1 MVKRKRTALEKQTNL
16 PSLQNQIR
24 RDPPSYRDDFLTQYR
39 HYESQRDIFLAQP
52 DGYDAAPFIEQLAF
66 ITHTADCYPAVAAR
80 FPTDLA
86 ELLLHH
92 HNSLQPDLREK
103 LVQCLVQLRNKD
115 VIPSTALLQTLFPI
129 LTTTNSKHLRS
140 QLYHSIVS
148 DIRAANAKTKNH
160 RLNKTVQGVLFNV
173 VEAGKPS
180 PDAVVGL
187 WAVKL
192 SRELWKRGVWDDAR
206 TVEIIKE
213 ANLSANAK
221 VMSGGVRFFL
231 GVDKEKEEMDETDDD
246 EDYTESLG
254 KLRHQAGVN
263 KKTKKK
269 QTQMDRAIDKL
280 KKKEKNK
287 HKASPLNFSALHLL
301 HDPQGFAES
310 LYSMHLAKNNN
321 KLSMEQKLLVLQ
333 LVSRLIGLHKLT
345 VIGIYSYLLK
355 YLTPRQ
361 REVTRFLVA
370 AAQAT
375 HDHVPPDLL
384 EPIIR
389 KIADEFVSEGV
400 AGEVATAGLNSIR
413 EICARQPLAMS
424 DGLLQDLTAYKGSK
438 DKGVMMAARSL
449 IGLYRD
455 VAPELLKRRD
465 RGKTATMEMKTRD
478 KLRFGEE
485 APGTIEG
492 LDLLEKWYEEQKQNK
507 TEEGGDGADGD
518 VDDDQ
523 AWEGWDVES
532 DSDESGSWIAVASD
546 DENDIEI
553 SDSEDDKPSTKS
565 KKAKAGAPTE
575 GDSAEPPDSAATDG
589 IMSLATTKILT
600 PADLAN
606 LAKMRA
612 TADLQK
618 ASSKIPSLYVPIN
631 LSLPPSTQTNK
642 SNSRNED
649 EVDTSIIEGPKTRG
663 KSDKEARLAAVL
675 EGREGREKYSSKRGK
690 ALSEKP
696 HSTTNKEKARK
707 KNFMMTL
714 GQAKK
719 KQKRSLIEHRRI
731 LKAHVERQKKGK

>member
-24 RDPPSYRDDFLTQYR
+24 RDPPSYRDDFLIQFR

-52 DGYDAAPFIEQLAF
+52 EGYDSEPFIEQLGF
-66 ITHTADCYPAVAAR
+66 ITHVADCYPDVTKR
-80 FPTDLA
+80 FPQDLA
-86 ELLLHH
+86 DLLLHH
-92 HNSLQPDLREK
+92 HNTLEPDLREK

-148 DIRAANAKTKNH
+148 DIRNANAKTKNH
-160 RLNKTVQGVLFNV
+160 RLNKTVQGVLFSV
-173 VEAGKPS
+173 VEAGKGS
-180 PDAVVGL
+180 PDAIVGL
-187 WAVKL
+187 WAVKVT
-192 SRELWKRGVWDDAR
+192 RELWRRNIWDDAR

-213 ANLSANAK
+213 ASLSANAK

-231 GVDKEKEEMDETDDD
+231 GVDKEREEMDESSDD
-246 EDYTESLG
+246 EDYNESLS
-254 KLRHQAGVN
+254 KLKHQAGVSG
-263 KKTKKK
+263 KTKKK
-269 QTQMDRAIDKL
+269 QSQMERAVDKL
-280 KKKEKNK
+280 KKKERNK

-301 HDPQGFAES
+301 HDPQGFAEN
-310 LYSMHLAKNNN
+310 LYSMHLAKSNN
-321 KLSMEQKLLVLQ
+321 KLSMEQRLLVLQ

-375 HDHVPPDLL
+375 HDQVPPDLL

-413 EICARQPLAMS
+413 EICARQPLAMDES
-424 DGLLQDLTAYKGSK
+424 LLQDLTTYKGSK
-438 DKGVMMAARSL
+438 DKGVVMAARSL
-449 IGLYRD
+449 IGLYRE
-455 VAPELLKRRD
+455 VAPDMLKRKD
-465 RGKTATMEMKTRD
+465 RGKTATMEMKNKE

-485 APGTIEG
+485 AAGTIEG
-492 LDLLEKWYEEQKQNK
+492 LDLLEKWYEEQKQK
-507 TEEGGDGADGD
+507 KIEEGGEEAADEEEE
-518 VDDDQ
+518 DQ
-523 AWEGWDVES
+523 GWEGWDVES
-532 DSDESGSWIAVASD
+532 DSDDSGSWIGVSD
-546 DENDIEI
+546 DEKDIEI
-553 SDSEDDKPSTKS
+553 SDSEDEKPSA
-565 KKAKAGAPTE
+565 KAKKTKPQENKEDDMDIDAEDQG
-575 GDSAEPPDSAATDG
+575 GSALSTNSPSNFL
-589 IMSLATTKILT
+589 SLATTRILT
-600 PADLAN
+600 PADLATI
-606 LAKMRA
+606 AKMRA
-612 TADLQK
+612 AADLQK
-618 ASSKIPSLYVPIN
+618 ASSKTITAL
-631 LSLPPSTQTNK
+631 
-642 SNSRNED
+642 RNED
-649 EVDTSIIEGPKTRG
+649 EVDESLIEGPKTRG
-663 KSDKEARLAAVL
+663 KSDKEARLAAVQ

-690 ALSEKP
+690 TLAEKP

-707 KNFMMTL
+707 KNFLMTL

-731 LKAHVERQKKGK
+731 LKAHVEKQKKGK

>member
-24 RDPPSYRDDFLTQYR
+24 RDPPSYRDDFLIQFR

-52 DGYDAAPFIEQLAF
+52 EGYDSEPFIEQLGF
-66 ITHTADCYPAVAAR
+66 ITHVADCYPDVTKR
-80 FPTDLA
+80 FPQDLA
-86 ELLLHH
+86 DLLLHH
-92 HNSLQPDLREK
+92 HNTLEPDLREK

-148 DIRAANAKTKNH
+148 DIRNANAKTKNH
-160 RLNKTVQGVLFNV
+160 RLNKTVQGVLFSV
-173 VEAGKPS
+173 VEAGKGS
-180 PDAVVGL
+180 PDAIVGL
-187 WAVKL
+187 WAVKVT
-192 SRELWKRGVWDDAR
+192 RELWRRNIWDDAR

-213 ANLSANAK
+213 ASLSANAK

-231 GVDKEKEEMDETDDD
+231 GVDKEREEMDESSDD
-246 EDYTESLG
+246 EDYNESLS
-254 KLRHQAGVN
+254 KLKHQAGVSG
-263 KKTKKK
+263 KTKKK
-269 QTQMDRAIDKL
+269 QSQMERAVDKL
-280 KKKEKNK
+280 KKKERNK

-301 HDPQGFAES
+301 HDPQGFAEN
-310 LYSMHLAKNNN
+310 LYSMHLAKSNN
-321 KLSMEQKLLVLQ
+321 KLSMEQRLLVLQ

-375 HDHVPPDLL
+375 HDQVPPDLL

-413 EICARQPLAMS
+413 EICARQPLAMDES
-424 DGLLQDLTAYKGSK
+424 LLQDLTTYKGSK
-438 DKGVMMAARSL
+438 DKGVVMAARSL
-449 IGLYRD
+449 IGLYRE
-455 VAPELLKRRD
+455 VAPDMLKRKD
-465 RGKTATMEMKTRD
+465 RGKTATMEMKNKE

-485 APGTIEG
+485 PTGTIEG
-492 LDLLEKWYEEQKQNK
+492 LDLLEKWYEEQKQK
-507 TEEGGDGADGD
+507 KIEEGGEEAADEEEE
-518 VDDDQ
+518 DQ
-523 AWEGWDVES
+523 GWEGWDVES
-532 DSDESGSWIAVASD
+532 DSDDSGSWIGVSD
-546 DENDIEI
+546 DEKDIEI
-553 SDSEDDKPSTKS
+553 SDSEDEKPSA
-565 KKAKAGAPTE
+565 KAKKTKPQENKEDGMEIDAEDQG
-575 GDSAEPPDSAATDG
+575 GSALSTNSPSNFL
-589 IMSLATTKILT
+589 SLATTRILT
-600 PADLAN
+600 PADLATI
-606 LAKMRA
+606 AKMRA
-612 TADLQK
+612 AADLQK
-618 ASSKIPSLYVPIN
+618 ASSKTITAL
-631 LSLPPSTQTNK
+631 
-642 SNSRNED
+642 RNED
-649 EVDTSIIEGPKTRG
+649 EVDESLIEGPKTRG
-663 KSDKEARLAAVL
+663 KSDKEARLAAVQ

-690 ALSEKP
+690 TLAEKP

-707 KNFMMTL
+707 KNFLMTL

-731 LKAHVERQKKGK
+731 LKAHVEKQKKGK

>member
-24 RDPPSYRDDFLTQYR
+24 RDPPSYRDDFLIQFR

-52 DGYDAAPFIEQLAF
+52 EGYDSEPFIEQLGF
-66 ITHTADCYPAVAAR
+66 ITHVADCYPDVTKR
-80 FPTDLA
+80 FPQDLA
-86 ELLLHH
+86 DLLLHH
-92 HNSLQPDLREK
+92 HNTLEPDLREK

-148 DIRAANAKTKNH
+148 DIRNANAKTKNH
-160 RLNKTVQGVLFNV
+160 RLNKTVQGVLFSV
-173 VEAGKPS
+173 VEAGKGS
-180 PDAVVGL
+180 PDAIVGL
-187 WAVKL
+187 WAVKVT
-192 SRELWKRGVWDDAR
+192 RELWRRNIWDDAR

-213 ANLSANAK
+213 ASLSANAK

-231 GVDKEKEEMDETDDD
+231 GVDKEREEMDESSDD
-246 EDYTESLG
+246 EDYNESLS
-254 KLRHQAGVN
+254 KLRHQAGVSG
-263 KKTKKK
+263 KTKKK
-269 QTQMDRAIDKL
+269 QSQMERTVDKL
-280 KKKEKNK
+280 KKKERNK

-301 HDPQGFAES
+301 HDPQGFAEN
-310 LYSMHLAKNNN
+310 LYSMHLAKSNN
-321 KLSMEQKLLVLQ
+321 KLSMEQRLLVLQ

-375 HDHVPPDLL
+375 HDQVPPDLL

-413 EICARQPLAMS
+413 EICARQPLAMDES
-424 DGLLQDLTAYKGSK
+424 LLQDLTTYKGSK

-449 IGLYRD
+449 IGLYRE
-455 VAPELLKRRD
+455 VAPDMLKRKD
-465 RGKTATMEMKTRD
+465 RGKTATMEMKNKE

-492 LDLLEKWYEEQKQNK
+492 LDLLEKWYEEQKQK
-507 TEEGGDGADGD
+507 KIEEGGEEAAEGEE
-518 VDDDQ
+518 DQ
-523 AWEGWDVES
+523 GWEGWDVES
-532 DSDESGSWIAVASD
+532 DSDDSGSWIGVSD
-546 DENDIEI
+546 DEKDIEI
-553 SDSEDDKPSTKS
+553 SDSEDEKPSAKA
-565 KKAKAGAPTE
+565 KKAKAKENSGDGMDIDKEDKEESAPSTNN
-575 GDSAEPPDSAATDG
+575 PDSFL
-589 IMSLATTKILT
+589 SLATTRILT
-600 PADLAN
+600 PADLATI
-606 LAKMRA
+606 AKMRA
-612 TADLQK
+612 AADLQK
-618 ASSKIPSLYVPIN
+618 ASSKAVTAL
-631 LSLPPSTQTNK
+631 
-642 SNSRNED
+642 RNED
-649 EVDTSIIEGPKTRG
+649 EVDESLIEGPKTRG
-663 KSDKEARLAAVL
+663 KSDKEARLAAVQ

-690 ALSEKP
+690 ALAEKP

-707 KNFMMTL
+707 KNFLMTL

-731 LKAHVERQKKGK
+731 LKAHVEKQKKGK

>member
-24 RDPPSYRDDFLTQYR
+24 RDPPSYRDDFLIQYR
-39 HYESQRDIFLAQP
+39 HFESQRDIFLSQP
-52 DGYDAAPFIEQLAF
+52 EGYDSDAFIEQLGF
-66 ITHTADCYPAVAAR
+66 ITHVADSYPDVTKK
-80 FPTDLA
+80 FPQDLA
-86 ELLLHH
+86 DLLLHH
-92 HNSLQPDLREK
+92 HNTLEPDLREK
-103 LVQCLVQLRNKD
+103 LVQSLVQLRNKD
-115 VIPSTALLQTLFPI
+115 VISSTALLQTLFPI
-129 LTTTNSKHLRS
+129 LTTTHSKNLRA

-148 DIRAANAKTKNH
+148 DIRNANAKTKNH
-160 RLNKTVQGVLFNV
+160 RLNKTVQGVLFSV
-173 VEAGKPS
+173 VEAGKSS
-180 PDAVVGL
+180 PDVAVGL
-187 WAVKL
+187 WAVKVT
-192 SRELWKRGVWDDAR
+192 RELWKRNIWDDAR

-213 ANLSANAK
+213 ASLSANAK

-231 GVDKEKEEMDETDDD
+231 GVDKEKEEMDESDD
-246 EDYTESLG
+246 EENYNDSLG
-254 KLRHQAGVN
+254 KLRHQAGIN

-269 QTQMDRAIDKL
+269 QVQMERAIDKL
-280 KKKEKNK
+280 KKKEKSK

-301 HDPQGFAES
+301 HDPQGFAEN
-310 LYSMHLAKNNN
+310 LYSMHLAKSNSR
-321 KLSMEQKLLVLQ
+321 LSMEQKLLVLQ

-375 HDHVPPDLL
+375 HDQVPPDLL
-384 EPIIR
+384 EPIVR

-424 DGLLQDLTAYKGSK
+424 DSLLQDLTMYKGSK

-449 IGLYRD
+449 IGLYRE
-455 VAPELLKRRD
+455 VAPEMLKRKD
-465 RGKTATMEMKTRD
+465 RGKTATMEMKTKE

-492 LDLLEKWYEEQKQNK
+492 LELLEKWYEEQRQKK
-507 TEEGGDGADGD
+507 IEEGGEEAAAGE
-518 VDDDQ
+518 VDDDDEQ

-532 DSDESGSWIAVASD
+532 DSDESGSWVAVDD

-553 SDSEDDKPSTKS
+553 SDSEDEKDLVKKKQKS
-565 KKAKAGAPTE
+565 KGTIAEEAGADE
-575 GDSAEPPDSAATDG
+575 KVVEIPDVASNNNLKNV
-589 IMSLATTKILT
+589 MNLATTRILT

-606 LAKMRA
+606 LANMRA
-612 TADLQK
+612 AADLQK
-618 ASSKIPSLYVPIN
+618 ASAQN
-631 LSLPPSTQTNK
+631 LTALK
-642 SNSRNED
+642 NEEAVD
-649 EVDTSIIEGPKTRG
+649 ESIIEGPKTRG
-663 KSDKEARLAAVL
+663 KSDKEARLAAVQ
-675 EGREGREKYSSKRGK
+675 EGREGREKYSSRRGK
-690 ALSEKP
+690 TLADKP

-719 KQKRSLIEHRRI
+719 KQKRSLMEHKRI
-731 LKAHVERQKKGK
+731 LKAHVEKQKKGNR

>member
-24 RDPPSYRDDFLTQYR
+24 RDPPSYRDDFLIQYR

-52 DGYDAAPFIEQLAF
+52 DGYDSDPFIEQLAF
-66 ITHTADCYPAVAAR
+66 ITHVADCYPAVTAR
-80 FPTDLA
+80 FPQDLA

-92 HNSLQPDLREK
+92 HNTLEPDLREK

-129 LTTTNSKHLRS
+129 LTTTHSKHLRS
-140 QLYHSIVS
+140 QLYQSIVS
-148 DIRAANAKTKNH
+148 DIRNANAKTKNH

-173 VEAGKPS
+173 VEAGKS
-180 PDAVVGL
+180 TPDATVGL
-187 WAVKL
+187 WAVKVT
-192 SRELWKRGVWDDAR
+192 RELWKRGVWDDAR

-213 ANLSANAK
+213 ASLSANAK

-231 GVDKEKEEMDETDDD
+231 GVDKEKEEMDESDD
-246 EDYTESLG
+246 EEDYSESLS
-254 KLRHQAGVN
+254 KLKHQAGVN

-310 LYSMHLAKNNN
+310 LYTMHLAKNNN

-413 EICARQPLAMS
+413 EICARQPLAMN

-455 VAPELLKRRD
+455 VAPEMLKRKD
-465 RGKTATMEMKTRD
+465 RGKTATMEMKSKE

-492 LDLLEKWYEEQKQNK
+492 LDLLEKWYEEQKAK
-507 TEEGGDGADGD
+507 KGEEGGEEEVDGD
-518 VDDDQ
+518 DDDQ

-532 DSDESGSWIAVASD
+532 DSDDSGSWIAVASD
-546 DENDIEI
+546 DEKDIEI
-553 SDSEDDKPSTKS
+553 SDSEDEKPSARS
-565 KKAKAGAPTE
+565 KKARADDEPVANG
-575 GDSAEPPDSAATDG
+575 GSAEQPAAESEG
-589 IMSLATTKILT
+589 NIMSLATTKILT

-612 TADLQK
+612 QTDLQK
-618 ASSKIPSLYVPIN
+618 ASSKTITL
-631 LSLPPSTQTNK
+631 K
-642 SNSRNED
+642 NED
-649 EVDTSIIEGPKTRG
+649 EVDQSIIEGPKTRG
-663 KSDKEARLAAVL
+663 KSDKEARLAAVM

-690 ALSEKP
+690 ALAEKP
-696 HSTTNKEKARK
+696 HSTTNKEKARR

-719 KQKRSLIEHRRI
+719 KQKRSLMDHRRI

>member
-24 RDPPSYRDDFLTQYR
+24 RDPPSYRDDFLIQYR

-52 DGYDAAPFIEQLAF
+52 DGYDSDPFIEQLGF
-66 ITHTADCYPAVAAR
+66 ITHVADCYPAVTAK
-80 FPTDLA
+80 FPQDLA
-86 ELLLHH
+86 ALLLQH
-92 HNSLQPDLREK
+92 HNTLETDLREK

-129 LTTTNSKHLRS
+129 LTTTHSKHLRA
-140 QLYHSIVS
+140 QLYQSIVS
-148 DIRAANAKTKNH
+148 DIRNANAKTKNH

-173 VEAGKPS
+173 VEAGKSS

-187 WAVKL
+187 WAVKVT
-192 SRELWKRGVWDDAR
+192 RELWKRGVWDDAR

-213 ANLSANAK
+213 ASLSANAK

-231 GVDKEKEEMDETDDD
+231 GVDKEKEEMDESDD
-246 EDYTESLG
+246 EEEYTESLS
-254 KLRHQAGVN
+254 KLKHQAGIN

-269 QTQMDRAIDKL
+269 QTQMDRAIEKL

-310 LYSMHLAKNNN
+310 LYSMHLAKNNT

-413 EICARQPLAMS
+413 EICARQPLAMN
-424 DGLLQDLTAYKGSK
+424 DGLLQDLTTYKGSK

-455 VAPELLKRRD
+455 VAPEMLKRKD
-465 RGKTATMEMKTRD
+465 RGKTATMEMKSKE

-485 APGTIEG
+485 APSTIEG
-492 LDLLEKWYEEQKQNK
+492 LDLLEKWYEEQRRQKA
-507 TEEGGDGADGD
+507 EEGGE
-518 VDDDQ
+518 DDDEQ

-532 DSDESGSWIAVASD
+532 DSDESGSWVAVASD
-546 DENDIEI
+546 DERDIEI
-553 SDSEDDKPSTKS
+553 SDSEDEKPSTS
-565 KKAKAGAPTE
+565 KKAKADGKDKAGGKDKPDFGNGDNDSGQPGAGVSE
-575 GDSAEPPDSAATDG
+575 GN

-618 ASSKIPSLYVPIN
+618 ASSKSIAAL
-631 LSLPPSTQTNK
+631 K
-642 SNSRNED
+642 NED
-649 EVDTSIIEGPKTRG
+649 EVDQSIIEGPKTRG

-690 ALSEKP
+690 ALADKP

-719 KQKRSLIEHRRI
+719 KQKRSLMDHRRI
-731 LKAHVERQKKGK
+731 LKAHAERQKKGK

>member
-24 RDPPSYRDDFLTQYR
+24 RDPPSYRDDFLIQFR

-52 DGYDAAPFIEQLAF
+52 EGYDSEPFIEQLGF
-66 ITHTADCYPAVAAR
+66 ITHVADCYPDVTKR
-80 FPTDLA
+80 FPQDLA
-86 ELLLHH
+86 DLLLHH
-92 HNSLQPDLREK
+92 HNTLEPDLREK

-129 LTTTNSKHLRS
+129 LTTTNSKQLRS

-148 DIRAANAKTKNH
+148 DIRNANAKTKNH
-160 RLNKTVQGVLFNV
+160 RLNKTVQGVLFSV
-173 VEAGKPS
+173 VEAGKGS

-187 WAVKL
+187 WAVKVT
-192 SRELWKRGVWDDAR
+192 RELWRRNIWDDAR

-213 ANLSANAK
+213 ASLSANAK

-231 GVDKEKEEMDETDDD
+231 GVDKEREEMDESSDD
-246 EDYTESLG
+246 EDYSESLG
-254 KLRHQAGVN
+254 KLKHQAGVSG
-263 KKTKKK
+263 KTKKK
-269 QTQMDRAIDKL
+269 QSQMERAIDKL
-280 KKKEKNK
+280 KKKERNK

-301 HDPQGFAES
+301 HDPQGFAEN
-310 LYSMHLAKNNN
+310 LYSMHLAKSSN
-321 KLSMEQKLLVLQ
+321 KLSMEQRLLVLQ

-375 HDHVPPDLL
+375 HDQVPPDLL

-413 EICARQPLAMS
+413 EICARQPLAMNES
-424 DGLLQDLTAYKGSK
+424 LLQDLTTYKGSK

-449 IGLYRD
+449 IGLYRE
-455 VAPELLKRRD
+455 VAPEMLKRKD
-465 RGKTATMEMKTRD
+465 RGKTATMDMKNKE

-492 LDLLEKWYEEQKQNK
+492 LDLLEKWYEEQKQK
-507 TEEGGDGADGD
+507 KADEGGEEAAADGD
-518 VDDDQ
+518 DDQ
-523 AWEGWDVES
+523 GWEGWDVES
-532 DSDESGSWIAVASD
+532 DSDDSGSWIGVSD
-546 DENDIEI
+546 DERDIEI
-553 SDSEDDKPSTKS
+553 SDSEDEKPSGKNKRARAKEEDDKMDVDTKDSEEPAPEASDAS
-565 KKAKAGAPTE
+565 KL
-575 GDSAEPPDSAATDG
+575 
-589 IMSLATTKILT
+589 MSLATTRILT
-600 PADLAN
+600 PADLATI
-606 LAKMRA
+606 AKMRA
-612 TADLQK
+612 AADLQK
-618 ASSKIPSLYVPIN
+618 ASSKTITAL
-631 LSLPPSTQTNK
+631 
-642 SNSRNED
+642 RNEE
-649 EVDTSIIEGPKTRG
+649 EVDESIIEGPKTRG
-663 KSDKEARLAAVL
+663 KSDKEARLAAVQ

-690 ALSEKP
+690 TLAEKP

-707 KNFMMTL
+707 KNFLMTL

-731 LKAHVERQKKGK
+731 LKAHVEKQKKGK